1 MLYQDHKRD
10 FSIVDNMLEEANRIR
25 DGAKQAQEVLAKLE
39 DKRKQLHD
47 KCRQKHEEFGQIRA
61 QLQELHQLFKDQE
74 KARNYLR
81 DASKTLFVIIPES
94 IRLFDR
100 PTHPGLTHRHRP
112 PRHTHL
118 RSTTSSIM
126 RNSIFRQLET
136 N

>member
-1 MLYQDHKRD
+1 MLINDLQHPDPNSTCTRMLYQDHKRD

-74 KARNYLR
+74 KARKYLR
-81 DASKTLFVIIPES
+81 DASKRCLSLFQNPS
-94 IRLFDR
+94 AYLTDQ
-100 PTHPGLTHRHRP
+100 PTPA
-112 PRHTHL
+112 
-118 RSTTSSIM
+118 
-126 RNSIFRQLET
+126 
-136 N
+136 